1 MPVARRRFQED
12 HMRSLAALAAVL
24 LIAATPA
31 ASDATLGPDQVQ
43 AGTYAI
49 DTKET
54 LVRYGVIHMGFT
66 EFWGTFPGATGTL
79 VIDPKRIGATKL
91 DVTVPIAPVETTNRE
106 LNGELFSNEF
116 FDGET
121 YRTMHFVSTDVARTG
136 AMTAKVT
143 GSLTM
148 HGVTKIVTLDVTF
161 NGAGPN
167 DFTKVPTI
175 GFKAVGLV
183 KRSDFGLGKYVPI
196 VSDETTITISAAFE
210 LKPA

>member
-1 MPVARRRFQED
+1 MAALVVVARED
-12 HMRSLAALAAVL
+12 QMRSLLALAATL
-24 LIAATPA
+24 LVANTAA
-31 ASDATLGPDQVQ
+31 DAQSALGPDQVQ
-43 AGTYAI
+43 SGTYAI

-79 VIDPKRIGATKL
+79 VIDPKQIGRATL
-91 DVTVPIAPVETTNRE
+91 DVTVPIVTVETTNRE

-116 FDGET
+116 FDGEK
-121 YRTMHFVSTDVARTG
+121 YRTMHFVSTDVSRTG
-136 AMTAKVT
+136 ATTAKVT
-143 GSLTM
+143 GNLTI
-148 HGVTKIVTLDVTF
+148 HGVTKPVVLDVTF

-167 DFTKVPTI
+167 SFTKVPTI

-183 KRSDFGLGKYVPI
+183 KRSDFGLGKFVPI

-210 LKPA
+210 LKQS